1 MRSLWSPVLVRTPIL
16 LGSGLLWPEPW
27 AGLQHSLYTHTQTY
41 AQHSWGHSLS
51 TSGARLLPPQP
62 DKSPRDT
69 NTHKKK
75 HRGPNMRGGTSPIS
89 ALLQAMSE
97 SCYCFT
103 PTGFGQKGGKKKRCG
118 KNGPKWRDAKR
129 ERDGRKKGTFR
140 SFHTGDYDKWPG
152 L

>member
-1 MRSLWSPVLVRTPIL
+1 MQMRSLWSPVLVRTPIL

-27 AGLQHSLYTHTQTY
+27 AGLQHSLHTHTQTY

-69 NTHKKK
+69 NRHKKK
-75 HRGPNMRGGTSPIS
+75 HQGPNMRGGTSPIS

-118 KNGPKWRDAKR
+118 KKQAKMEGCEKR
-129 ERDGRKKGTFR
+129 KRWEEERDI
-140 SFHTGDYDKWPG
+140 
-152 L
+152 